1 MALSEHQ
8 QESMLSSS
16 VVKCAAS
23 LILTLDLFVFL
34 VLFLLFVCF
43 LFFCFFYIFYLNFFN
58 LSFFLLAHIE

>member
-34 VLFLLFVCF
+34 VLLFVCF
-43 LFFCFFYIFYLNFFN
+43 LVFWFFYIFYLNFFN